1 MGYEK
6 RRRMLASA
14 AILGIVAAT
23 PASASATTPVKVGG
37 WTVYDGVDGKNPA
50 ACAAVLPM
58 GGAFRNGGN
67 NELRLLSDGRA
78 WYVGTDYN
86 GPKKKLEV
94 YYGFGDAAEVAT
106 FTWDGSSWLMLR
118 LDKDQLDAFRGN
130 PEFAITLGGAEG
142 RWKLAGAGAAI
153 DKVAQC
159 SRDRGLKSAAAAPPP
174 PPPSGVVGKGC
185 PAPGS
190 VRSVEGKRPVKV
202 MFVNM
207 TKAPLDIHW
216 IGYQGER
223 KKYQRVAPNS
233 NVEQRTFATHPW
245 IAVDPRGNC
254 HGGVMRGDPNDRSEG
269 ANMFQI
275 WD

>member
-1 MGYEK
+1 MAYGAK
-6 RRRMLASA
+6 RKAWVSA
-14 AILGIVAAT
+14 AILGIAMVT
-23 PASASATTPVKVGG
+23 PASAMESVKVGA
-37 WTVYDGVDGKNPA
+37 WTVYDGVDEKNPA
-50 ACAAVLPM
+50 ACAAVLSK
-58 GGAFRNGGN
+58 GGTFRNGGN

-106 FTWDGSSWLMLR
+106 FTWDGSNWLMLR
-118 LDKDQLDAFRGN
+118 LEDGQLDAFRDS

-153 DKVAQC
+153 DKAAQC
-159 SRDRGLKSAAAAPPP
+159 SRNRGVKSAAAAPPP
-174 PPPSGVVGKGC
+174 AGKGC

-190 VRSVEGKRPVKV
+190 VRSVEAKRPVKV
-202 MFVNM
+202 MFVNE
-207 TKAPLDIHW
+207 TNVPLDIHW

-223 KKYQRVAPNS
+223 KKYQRVAPHS
-233 NVEQRTFATHPW
+233 NVEQKTFATHPW
-245 IAVDPRGNC
+245 IAVDPRGDC
-254 HGGVMRGDPNDRSEG
+254 HGGVMLGDPNDRTEG

>member
-1 MGYEK
+1 MGLGKVFEIAV
-6 RRRMLASA
+6 MASVLVVGAAGSALAME
-14 AILGIVAAT
+14 T
-23 PASASATTPVKVGG
+23 VKVGS
-37 WTVYDGVDGKNPA
+37 WTVYDGVDDKNPA
-50 ACAAVLPM
+50 ACAAVLSK
-58 GGAFRNGGN
+58 GGTFRNGGN

-78 WYVGTDYN
+78 WFVGTDYA

-94 YYGFGDAAEVAT
+94 YYGFGDAAEVAN

-118 LDKDQLDAFRGN
+118 LDNDQLNAFRDN

-153 DKVAQC
+153 DEVAQC
-159 SRDRGLKSAAAAPPP
+159 SRNRGLKSAAAAPT
-174 PPPSGVVGKGC
+174 PPSPMAAGKGC

-207 TKAPLDIHW
+207 TKTPLDIYW

-223 KKYQRVAPNS
+223 KKYQRVAQNS
-233 NVEQRTFATHPW
+233 NVEQQTFATHPW
-245 IAVDPRGNC
+245 IAVDPRGDC
-254 HGGVMRGDPNDRSEG
+254 HGGVMLGDPNDRTEG